1 MDEILNLEKKAAQIR
16 LDTLKAISNANSGC
30 SGSCMSIVE
39 ILVSLY
45 YGEIYG
51 KAIFN
56 CDSKNPGWEG
66 QDYFVLSKSKAAP
79 TLYSILADKEFFDKS
94 ELNFLGKP
102 NSLLTDKP
110 NCKIPG
116 ISASVFSHG
125 HGLSIGLGMAL
136 SLKMDRKKNRVFVLL
151 GDGELQD
158 GQIWE
163 AAMAAAHYNLSNL
176 IIFVDNNKVQRSGL
190 ISSTMDVGNIQNKFE
205 SFGWNVIKVMDGHN
219 FDELLDAFLK
229 ASTVTRRPVCIWCN
243 TICGKGIDFAER
255 KHSYLD
261 VPLSESELNEVFSK
275 LNA

>member
-1 MDEILNLEKKAAQIR
+1 MEIKELEKKAIQIR

-45 YGEIYG
+45 YGELYG
-51 KAIFN
+51 KPVLN
-56 CDSKNPGWEG
+56 CDSKMPGWEG

-176 IIFVDNNKVQRSGL
+176 IVFVDNNKVQRSGL

-205 SFGWNVIKVMDGHN
+205 SFGWNVVKVMDGHN